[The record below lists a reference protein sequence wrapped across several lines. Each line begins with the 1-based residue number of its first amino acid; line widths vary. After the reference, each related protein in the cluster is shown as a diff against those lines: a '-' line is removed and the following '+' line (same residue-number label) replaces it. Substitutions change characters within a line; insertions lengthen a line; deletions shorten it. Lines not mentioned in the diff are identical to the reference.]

1 MEKTGNRGGSRP
13 GAGRPMGRKDRTPRK
28 TEKAEPRKQIAV
40 AAAIVEKVRE
50 QVKAEG
56 VFIRNWVE
64 DAINRKLG
72 YR

>member
-56 VFIRNWVE
+56 RNWVE